1 MKIITSLVNET
12 ISENTAVTVGKFDG
26 IHKGHELLTEKL
38 RGQKEKGLASCVLT
52 FDVSPRIRLKK
63 DMTKLLITNAERAHI
78 LEEEKIDYLA
88 QCSFEK
94 EIMQLEPEEFIRLL
108 VENFHMKYL
117 VCGTDF
123 SFGRMG
129 RGNAKMLEELSKTY
143 GFTLEVVEKLQKDHR
158 DISST
163 YVREE
168 IAAGNI
174 EKGNELLGYEYFVW
188 GEIVHGYHLGSKMGM
203 PTINL
208 IPPEDKL
215 LPKNGVYVTK
225 IEIEHHIYH
234 GVTNVGVKPTV
245 TGENQMGIE
254 THILDFDQDVYE
266 KDARVVFLSH
276 IRDEKKFDSV
286 EELFSQMERD
296 KKTALSYFNH

>member
-1 MKIITSLVNET
+1 M
-12 ISENTAVTVGKFDG
+12 
-26 IHKGHELLTEKL
+26 
-38 RGQKEKGLASCVLT
+38 
-52 FDVSPRIRLKK
+52 
-63 DMTKLLITNAERAHI
+63 ITNAERAHI

-188 GEIVHGYHLGSKMGM
+188 GEDRTWLSSGKQDGDADDQSDPAG
-203 PTINL
+203 
-208 IPPEDKL
+208 
-215 LPKNGVYVTK
+215 GQVTAEK
-225 IEIEHHIYH
+225 RR
-234 GVTNVGVKPTV
+234 
-245 TGENQMGIE
+245 
-254 THILDFDQDVYE
+254 LCDQD
-266 KDARVVFLSH
+266 
-276 IRDEKKFDSV
+276 RDRASYISRCDQCWCQADGDRGKSNGD
-286 EELFSQMERD
+286 RD
-296 KKTALSYFNH
+296 TYFGF